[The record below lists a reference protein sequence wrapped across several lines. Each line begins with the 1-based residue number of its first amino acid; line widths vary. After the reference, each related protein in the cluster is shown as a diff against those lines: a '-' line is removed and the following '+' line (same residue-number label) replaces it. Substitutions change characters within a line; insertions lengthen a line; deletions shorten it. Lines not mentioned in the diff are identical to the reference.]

1 MTVSY
6 QRTNGIA
13 VIRIDD
19 SKVNAMSSALIAQI
33 HHALDQAESD
43 KAITVISGNER
54 LFSAGFDLKELRAS
68 KEAARKLVSRGAE
81 LCLRLMA
88 FPCPVIAACS
98 GHAYPMGAFLL
109 MSSDYRVGVDGP
121 FSLGM
126 NEVRIDMTVPKFA
139 TELARGRLLPAYFNR
154 TVITGE
160 LLSPSDAVTAGILDE
175 LVDAGD
181 LHARAMEKAEEFKAV
196 DFAHHHASK
205 LRARGG
211 WIEAVQKGIEQDLR
225 G

>member
-68 KEAARKLVSRGAE
+68 KEAARKLKPGCGTVFAADGISLPGDCSLQRSRVS
-81 LCLRLMA
+81 
-88 FPCPVIAACS
+88 
-98 GHAYPMGAFLL
+98 
-109 MSSDYRVGVDGP
+109 DGCV
-121 FSLGM
+121 S
-126 NEVRIDMTVPKFA
+126 I
-139 TELARGRLLPAYFNR
+139 
-154 TVITGE
+154 
-160 LLSPSDAVTAGILDE
+160 DE
-175 LVDAGD
+175 L
-181 LHARAMEKAEEFKAV
+181 
-196 DFAHHHASK
+196 
-205 LRARGG
+205 
-211 WIEAVQKGIEQDLR
+211 
-225 G
+225 